1 MTHSNDHKT
10 SHTFSSSGGDVDG
23 QRQLEG
29 YPIDDDV
36 LTTLQRTVV
45 PDPIPST
52 SEVVLPYEVS
62 KYEENGY
69 GRWHYGPGIEHER
82 RLDLLPVDS
91 RSASATDAT
100 RLLKFFTITDIHITD
115 EESPAQAIFIG
126 YKGGS
131 PLAVCAYSMVMM
143 YTTQVLDA
151 AVQTINALHGRD
163 PFDFGISLG
172 DAANNTQYNELRW
185 YIDVLDGKNIT
196 PDSGVKDDPIPG
208 PYNDYQD
215 EFKAA
220 GLDESIVWYQAIG
233 NHDQF
238 WMGVMPADDYLRE
251 TYVGKKILNM
261 GDIFTDPRGT
271 DSRGFYM
278 GSLDGRTPNG
288 DIIGVG
294 LEQEFTSPPEVLS
307 ADANRRSLS
316 KKEWMGEF
324 FSTSS
329 KPAGH
334 GFTQSELAD
343 TFASYSFVPDSD
355 VPIKM
360 IVLDDTQ
367 SVDDPNVVGFG
378 GYGHGSLDNQHFDWL
393 VRELDEGQ
401 ANDQLMIVAAHIP
414 IGTDQPGGPAGWSP
428 VAEVSEEQVIAKLH
442 TYPNLILWVA
452 GHRHLNA
459 VTALESPDP
468 DRPELGFWEVET
480 FSLRDF
486 PQQFRTF
493 EIVRNSDDTVSILA
507 TCVDPA
513 VKEGSLAAKSRTFSV
528 ASQQLF
534 ITDPTDLHAAGP
546 YNAELVVALSPEMQ
560 AKVRHCG
567 VFASSH

>member
-1 MTHSNDHKT
+1 MEHSNNHKT
-10 SHTFSSSGGDVDG
+10 SQTSSSSSGDDG
-23 QRQLEG
+23 QDQLEG

-52 SEVVLPYEVS
+52 SEAILPYEVS

-69 GRWHYGPGIEHER
+69 GRWHYGPGVEHER
-82 RLDLLPVDS
+82 RLDLVPVDS
-91 RSASATDAT
+91 RSTSATDAT

-131 PLAVCAYSMVMM
+131 PLAVAAYSMVMM
-143 YTTQVLDA
+143 YTTQVLDV
-151 AVQTINALHGRD
+151 AVQTINALHRQD

-196 PDSGVKDDPIPG
+196 PGSGVKDDPIPG
-208 PYNDYQD
+208 PHNDYQD

-278 GSLDGRTPNG
+278 GSLDGRTPDG

-294 LEQEFTSPPEVLS
+294 LEQEFTSPPEVLA
-307 ADANRRSLS
+307 ADPNRRSLS

-329 KPAGH
+329 KPVGH
-334 GFTQSELAD
+334 GFTQPELAD
-343 TFASYSFVPDSD
+343 TFASYSFVPDSE
-355 VPIKM
+355 VPVKI

-367 SVDDPNVVGFG
+367 SVHDPNVVGFG
-378 GYGHGSLDNQHFDWL
+378 GYGHGSLDHRRFDWL
-393 VRELDEGQ
+393 VKELEAGQ
-401 ANDQLMIVAAHIP
+401 ANDQLMVVAAHIP
-414 IGTDQPGGPAGWSP
+414 IGIDEPGQPAGWSP
-428 VAEVSEEQVIAKLH
+428 VAEVSEEQLIAKLH

-459 VTALESPDP
+459 VTPLESPDP

-513 VKEGSLAAKSRTFSV
+513 VREGSLAAKSRTFSV

-534 ITDPTDLHAAGP
+534 ITDPTDLHAVGP
-546 YNAELVVALSPEMQ
+546 YNAELVVPLSSEMQ
-560 AKVRHCG
+560 RKIRLSRTMVSGH
-567 VFASSH
+567 

>member
-1 MTHSNDHKT
+1 VTHSNDHRT
-10 SHTFSSSGGDVDG
+10 RRTLSSSGGATG
-23 QRQLEG
+23 GRRRPEG

-36 LTTLQRTVV
+36 LTTLERTVV
-45 PDPIPST
+45 PDLIPPT
-52 SEVVLPYEVS
+52 SEAILPHEVS

-69 GRWHYGPGIEHER
+69 GRWHYGPGVAHER
-82 RLDLLPVDS
+82 RLDLLPADS
-91 RSASATDAT
+91 GSTPPATTA
-100 RLLKFFTITDIHITD
+100 RLLRFFTFTDIHITD

-126 YKGGS
+126 YRGGS

-151 AVQTINALHGRD
+151 AVQTINALHGKD

-185 YIDVLDGKNIT
+185 YIDVLDGKVVT

-208 PYNDYQD
+208 PHNDYQD

-220 GLDESIVWYQAIG
+220 GLDESIAWYQAIG

-251 TYVGKKILNM
+251 TYVGKKVLNL

-294 LEQEFTSPPEVLS
+294 LEEEFDSPPEVLA
-307 ADANRRSLS
+307 ADPNRRSLS
-316 KKEWMGEF
+316 KEEWMGEF

-329 KPAGH
+329 KPVGH
-334 GFTQSELAD
+334 GFTRSELAE
-343 TFASYSFVPDSD
+343 TFASYSFMPESA

-378 GYGHGSLDNQHFDWL
+378 GYGHGSLDHRHFDWL
-393 VRELDEGQ
+393 VKELDAGQ
-401 ANDQLMIVAAHIP
+401 ANDQLMVVAAHIP
-414 IGTDQPGGPAGWSP
+414 IGIDEPGQPAGWSP
-428 VAEVSEEQVIAKLH
+428 VSEISEEQLTTKLH

-452 GHRHLNA
+452 GHRHLNV
-459 VTALESPDP
+459 VTALRSPDA

-493 EIVRNSDDTVSILA
+493 EIVLNGDDTVSILA

-513 VKEGSLAAKSRTFSV
+513 VKEGSLAAKSRAFSV

-534 ITDPTDLHAAGP
+534 VTDPTDLHAAGP
-546 YNAELVVALSPEMQ
+546 YNAELVVALSSEMQ
-560 AKVRHCG
+560 EKIRHCG
-567 VFASSH
+567 ALVSSH